1 MSFLDRLFQKK
12 PTQAAVQAAPQP
24 DRIEPRSASEPLPGF
39 LVKPDTDNPIIQ
51 LMFGELSQVQD
62 RRCGYQIELLPQYV
76 NLVPQISKRSAQFE
90 IDETHIYSKPDMPS
104 WQAVTIMKTPM
115 VKSSPLQSMA
125 LTPYRMYQML
135 NIPTM
140 AIPFPEHRSVES
152 FESIQMHLL
161 GGWEAYTRQK
171 GLDESLVFC
180 HVFRLNGEVYK
191 DYILCARQGDFAWKL
206 DCIIQSQGNSNELQ
220 AVDFV
225 PPGFLFGGFST
236 ILQ

>member
-12 PTQAAVQAAPQP
+12 PNQAKTQTALQP
-24 DRIEPRSASEPLPGF
+24 DCIVPKPSSEPLPGF
-39 LVKPDTDNPIIQ
+39 LVKPSHPLIQ
-51 LMFGELSQVQD
+51 QMFGQFTPVQD
-62 RRCGYQIELLPQYV
+62 RRCGYQIELNPDYTSLI
-76 NLVPQISKRSAQFE
+76 PQISKRSTQFE

-115 VKSSPLQSMA
+115 VKTSPLQSMA
-125 LTPYRMYQML
+125 LTPYRMYRML
-135 NIPTM
+135 DVPAM

-206 DCIIQSQGNSNELQ
+206 DCIIQSQENSTEIH

>member
-39 LVKPDTDNPIIQ
+39 LVKPSHPLIQ
-51 LMFGELSQVQD
+51 QMFGQFSPVQD
-62 RRCGYQIELLPQYV
+62 QRCGYQIELNPDYACLTPRV
-76 NLVPQISKRSAQFE
+76 SKRSSQFE
-90 IDETHIYSKPDMPS
+90 IDETHIYSRPDMPS

-115 VKSSPLQSMA
+115 VKTSPLQSMA

-140 AIPFPEHRSVES
+140 AIPFPEHRTIDS
-152 FESIQMHLL
+152 FESIHMHLL

-180 HVFRLNGEVYK
+180 YVFRLNGEVYK
-191 DYILCARQGDFAWKL
+191 DYILCARKGDFAWKL
-206 DCIIQSQGNSNELQ
+206 DCIIQSQENSTEIH

-236 ILQ
+236 CLR